1 MVEWPRRYPR
11 DWDIVLEPN
20 MTLAVKSELHG
31 FNWGG
36 LRHETV
42 ILITEDGAE
51 PLNKFHYHLID

>member
-1 MVEWPRRYPR
+1 MVEWLRRYPR

-51 PLNKFHYHLID
+51 PLNEFHYHLID